1 MSNKA
6 IACPNCGESIDVDS
20 LLIHQTEERLKKEM
34 QAQLS
39 TKYDEIQKKT
49 AALAEQERQMAEYK
63 AKEKQL
69 FAEHLEKEV
78 KKNMELKSQEIQS
91 KIEKELSEKS
101 ENQIKFLNETIE
113 KEKIKNKELSTA
125 QLDLMKLQQKLSER
139 EEQFAIEKE
148 KALLTAKED
157 IERNTKN
164 KEREKFELREKEFLK
179 QLEDQKKLVEEMKRK
194 QEQGSMQ
201 LQGEVQELAIEE
213 FLTQTFVFDEIIEI
227 KKGARGGDCIHVVK
241 NNFGG
246 ICGKVY
252 YESKRTKDFQPT
264 WINKFKDDLR
274 QHQGDIGVI
283 VTQSMPKDM
292 DRFGLKDGVWI
303 CTFDDFKGLCHAL
316 RESILRV
323 AEVQQGQENKGDK
336 MSLLYDY
343 FTSQTFKDTF
353 IGMMEVYDTMRTD
366 LDKEK
371 NAMARIW
378 KMRESQIDRFLTNAN
393 NLYGSIKGI
402 AGNSIDLPNPADTLG
417 LPEE

>member
-6 IACPNCGESIDVDS
+6 ITCPNCGEQIDVDT

-34 QAQLS
+34 QAQMAV
-39 TKYDEIQKKT
+39 KFEDIQKQK
-49 AALAEQERQMAEYK
+49 AALAEEVRKMDDYK
-63 AKEKQL
+63 AKEKEL
-69 FAEHLEKEV
+69 FNDRLDKEL
-78 KKNMELKSQEIQS
+78 KKSLELKSLEIQS
-91 KIEKELSEKS
+91 KIEKELGEKS
-101 ENQIKFLNETIE
+101 ENQIKFLNETLE
-113 KEKIKNKELSTA
+113 KEKVKNKELSTA

-179 QLEDQKKLVEEMKRK
+179 QLEDQKKLVAEMKRK

-213 FLTQTFVFDEIIEI
+213 FLMQSFVYDDIIEI

-241 NNFGG
+241 SNFGG
-246 ICGKVY
+246 ICGKIY
-252 YESKRTKDFQPT
+252 YESKRTKDFQPS
-264 WINKFKDDLR
+264 WIEKFKDDLR

-283 VTQSMPKDM
+283 VTQTMPKDM
-292 DRFGLKDGVWI
+292 DRFGLREGIWI
-303 CTFDDFKGLCHAL
+303 CTYDDFKGLCFAL

-323 AEVQQGQENKGDK
+323 AEVQKGQENKGDK

-353 IGMMEVYDTMRTD
+353 MGMMEVYDTMRRD

-371 NAMARIW
+371 SAMGRIW

-417 LPEE
+417 LPE